1 MKMRT
6 FSIGLFNCI
15 AISSGYVFGNF
26 MNNKWASIKKS
37 SLILEK
43 NIRTRI
49 LLCILAIL
57 GFPLSVYSAHKIT
70 GNVIDVSQNPI
81 PMATIRLL
89 QPDSSFVKGT
99 VTDNNGIFDFEN
111 IKKGNYILS
120 VSCIGY
126 VDSFSDFSMPEADFR
141 FPPIS
146 LKENSITLGD
156 VTVTANSV
164 IQKKDHLLI
173 IPDKQQVRHAYTGY
187 DLLYNLMIPGVSVDR
202 RKGMVS
208 TYKGGATL
216 YINGRKADFREI
228 QNLRPKDIE
237 KIEYYDTPTDEYLGD
252 VASINYIVKE
262 YKTGGY
268 VSLDGEQNIGYQ
280 KGDYNAGVKI
290 THNQTNYML
299 FAGYNRREYDGV
311 HSQDEEHFDLGDH
324 TIDRNTATKSAAYK
338 NDQQYVQFKVN
349 NNTVKRMLTGTVSLI
364 HNHTPHNDL
373 DESIAYRSSL
383 NDNRTINTLETVNQN
398 NLKPAVSLDG
408 VFRMKNSQSLRLIFN
423 SAYSRNEYQ
432 RNYSEQDWQYR
443 TDVGEDL
450 YSISGI
456 ASYNVKLKHNN
467 SLGGNLQYYHNIT
480 SSTYEGSMTSS
491 QHLWMGETISF
502 LNYRQDIGKLFTFNV
517 SPGVSLLN
525 YNLNHGNP
533 QHFWTFRTNT
543 WLQYH
548 LNSHHQF
555 AIGFAVGN
563 EQADISYLNTAS
575 QAVDSLQTRRGNPYL
590 DNPKIHTC
598 FFKYQAQ
605 LNRLGLQF
613 NAKYTKYLHNISY
626 IYFVEDGNLISSY
639 QSDDSFQK
647 LRLEGLCSYR
657 ISDNLRTN
665 VALHYEH
672 MNVPQHSQLK
682 EDNFFASID
691 LNYFIGS
698 FTINA
703 YAKTTERK
711 LSETTLA
718 FVKNPSSYGLSVRYS
733 GKNWM
738 AEAGTD
744 NPFTKHIHYRE
755 YADYGVYQY
764 NQIRTSRIYQQTA
777 YIKLAYTFDFG
788 KKVSK
793 DSNYID
799 RSINSAI
806 LKAR

>member
-1 MKMRT
+1 MKRIFIILWLSGCT
-6 FSIGLFNCI
+6 I
-15 AISSGYVFGNF
+15 AIFAQHIGIKGKIVDSNRQALEGATVAVYRQDSVLVNGTISDAEGVFELKNLPAGNYRITVSYVGY
-26 MNNKWASIKKS
+26 AS
-37 SLILEK
+37 E
-43 NIRTRI
+43 NIRIPDTAKN
-49 LLCILAIL
+49 LDL
-57 GFPLSVYSAHKIT
+57 GA
-70 GNVIDVSQNPI
+70 
-81 PMATIRLL
+81 
-89 QPDSSFVKGT
+89 
-99 VTDNNGIFDFEN
+99 
-111 IKKGNYILS
+111 
-120 VSCIGY
+120 
-126 VDSFSDFSMPEADFR
+126 
-141 FPPIS
+141 IS
-146 LKENSITLGD
+146 LTSDTELKE

-164 IQKKDHLLI
+164 IQKKDRLLI
-173 IPDKQQVRHAYTGY
+173 IPDKQQIKHAYTGY

-202 RKGMVS
+202 RQGTVS
-208 TYKGGATL
+208 TSKGGATL
-216 YINGRKADFREI
+216 YINGRRADFREI

-268 VSLDGEQNIGYQ
+268 VSLDGEQNIGYL
-280 KGDYNAGVKI
+280 KGDYNAGFKI

-311 HSQDEEHFDLGDH
+311 HTQDEEHFNLGDH
-324 TIDRNTATKSAAYK
+324 TIDRNTATESAAYES
-338 NDQQYVQFKVN
+338 DQQYVQFKVN
-349 NNTVKRMLTGTVSLI
+349 NNTAKRMLTGTVSLV

-373 DESIAYRSSL
+373 NESFIYQNGSE
-383 NDNRTINTLETVNQN
+383 DNRTVNIREAVNQK
-398 NLKPAVSLDG
+398 NLKPAISLNCG
-408 VFRMKNSQSLRLIFN
+408 FNMKNNQRLRFILN

-432 RNYSEQDWQYR
+432 RNYSEQGWRYR

-450 YSISGI
+450 YSFSGI
-456 ASYNVKLKHNN
+456 AVYSIKLKHNN
-467 SLGGNLQYYHNIT
+467 SFGGNLQHYHNIT

-502 LNYRQDIGKLFTFNV
+502 LSYTQDIGKLFTLSV

-525 YNLNHGNP
+525 YNLNHGET
-533 QHFWTFRTNT
+533 QRFWTFRTNT
-543 WLQYH
+543 WLQYN

-555 AIGFAVGN
+555 VIGFAIGN

-590 DNPKIHTC
+590 DNPKIHDY
-598 FFKYQAQ
+598 FFNYRAQ
-605 LNRLGLQF
+605 INSLGIQF
-613 NAKYTKYLHNISY
+613 NATYTKYLHNISY
-626 IYFVEDGNLISSY
+626 IYSVEDGRLVSSY
-639 QSDDSFQK
+639 QSDDSYHK

-657 ISDNLRTN
+657 ISDNLRANTT
-665 VALHYEH
+665 LRYEH

-691 LNYFIGS
+691 LNCFIGP
-698 FTINA
+698 FTVNA

-711 LSETTLA
+711 LDQTTLA
-718 FVKNPSSYGLSVRYS
+718 FVKNPASYGLSVRYN

-738 AEAGTD
+738 AEAGAE
-744 NPFTKHIHYRE
+744 NPFTRHLHYRE
-755 YADYGVYQY
+755 YADYGIYQY
-764 NQIRTSRIYQQTA
+764 SQTRTSRIYQQTG

-806 LKAR
+806 LKTR

>member
-1 MKMRT
+1 MKRIFIILWLSGCT
-6 FSIGLFNCI
+6 I
-15 AISSGYVFGNF
+15 AIFAQHIGIKGKIVDSNRQALEGATVAVYRQDSVLVNGTISDAEGVFELKNLPAGNYRITVSYVGY
-26 MNNKWASIKKS
+26 AS
-37 SLILEK
+37 E
-43 NIRTRI
+43 NIRIPDTAKN
-49 LLCILAIL
+49 LDL
-57 GFPLSVYSAHKIT
+57 GT
-70 GNVIDVSQNPI
+70 
-81 PMATIRLL
+81 
-89 QPDSSFVKGT
+89 
-99 VTDNNGIFDFEN
+99 
-111 IKKGNYILS
+111 
-120 VSCIGY
+120 
-126 VDSFSDFSMPEADFR
+126 
-141 FPPIS
+141 IS
-146 LKENSITLGD
+146 LTSDTELKE

-173 IPDKQQVRHAYTGY
+173 IPDRQQIKHAYTGY

-202 RKGMVS
+202 RQGTVS
-208 TYKGGATL
+208 TSKGGATL

-268 VSLDGEQNIGYQ
+268 VSLDGEQNIGYL
-280 KGDYNAGVKI
+280 KGDYNAGFKI

-311 HSQDEEHFDLGDH
+311 HTQDEEHFNLGDH
-324 TIDRNTATKSAAYK
+324 TIDRNTATESAAYES
-338 NDQQYVQFKVN
+338 DQQYVQFKVN
-349 NNTVKRMLTGTVSLI
+349 NNTAKRMLTGTVSLV

-373 DESIAYRSSL
+373 NESFIYQNGSE
-383 NDNRTINTLETVNQN
+383 DNRTVNIREAVNQK
-398 NLKPAVSLDG
+398 NLKPAISLNG
-408 VFRMKNSQSLRLIFN
+408 GFNMKNNQRLRFILN

-432 RNYSEQDWQYR
+432 RNYSEQGWRYR

-450 YSISGI
+450 YSFSGI
-456 ASYNVKLKHNN
+456 AVYSIKLKHNN
-467 SLGGNLQYYHNIT
+467 SFGGNLQHYHNIT
-480 SSTYEGSMTSS
+480 SSEYEGSMTSS

-502 LNYRQDIGKLFTFNV
+502 LSYTQDIGKLFTLSV

-525 YNLNHGNP
+525 YNLNHGET
-533 QHFWTFRTNT
+533 QRFWTFRTNT
-543 WLQYH
+543 WLQYN

-555 AIGFAVGN
+555 VIGFAIGN

-590 DNPKIHTC
+590 DNPKIHDY
-598 FFKYQAQ
+598 FFNYRAQ
-605 LNRLGLQF
+605 INSLGIQF
-613 NAKYTKYLHNISY
+613 NATYTKYLHNISY
-626 IYFVEDGNLISSY
+626 IYSVEDGRLVSSY
-639 QSDDSFQK
+639 QSDDSYHK

-657 ISDNLRTN
+657 ISDNLRANTT
-665 VALHYEH
+665 LRYEH

-691 LNYFIGS
+691 LNCFIGP
-698 FTINA
+698 FTVNA

-711 LSETTLA
+711 LDQTTLA
-718 FVKNPSSYGLSVRYS
+718 FVKNPASYGLSVRYN

-738 AEAGTD
+738 AEAGAE
-744 NPFTKHIHYRE
+744 NPFTKHLHYRE
-755 YADYGVYQY
+755 YADYGVYRY
-764 NQIRTSRIYQQTA
+764 NQARTSRIYQQTG

>member
-1 MKMRT
+1 MK
-6 FSIGLFNCI
+6 SNVI
-15 AISSGYVFGNF
+15 
-26 MNNKWASIKKS
+26 
-37 SLILEK
+37 
-43 NIRTRI
+43 TRI
-49 LLCILAIL
+49 LLCILAICC
-57 GFPLSVYSAHKIT
+57 FPLSIYSAHKIT
-70 GNVIDVSQNPI
+70 GHVTDSSQNPI

-99 VTDNNGIFDFEN
+99 VTDNNGIFNLEN

-120 VSCIGY
+120 VSCVGY
-126 VDSFSDFSMPEADFR
+126 ADASVDFAMPEADFHV
-141 FPPIS
+141 PPIA
-146 LKENSITLGD
+146 LKENSIALD
-156 VTVTANSV
+156 AVTVTANAV
-164 IQKKDHLLI
+164 IQKKDRLLI
-173 IPDKQQVRHAYTGY
+173 IPDKQQIKHAYTGY

-202 RKGMVS
+202 RQGTVS
-208 TYKGGATL
+208 TSKGGATL
-216 YINGRKADFREI
+216 YINGRRADFREI

-268 VSLDGEQNIGYQ
+268 VSLDGEQNIGYL
-280 KGDYNAGVKI
+280 KGDYNAGFKI

-311 HSQDEEHFDLGDH
+311 HTQDEEHFNLGDH
-324 TIDRNTATKSAAYK
+324 TIDRNTATESAAYES
-338 NDQQYVQFKVN
+338 DQQYVQFKVN
-349 NNTVKRMLTGTVSLI
+349 NNTAKRMLTGTVSLV

-373 DESIAYRSSL
+373 NESFIYQNGSE
-383 NDNRTINTLETVNQN
+383 DNRTVNIREAVNQK
-398 NLKPAVSLDG
+398 NLKPAISLNG
-408 VFRMKNSQSLRLIFN
+408 GFNMKNNQRLRFILN

-432 RNYSEQDWQYR
+432 RNYSEQGWRYR

-450 YSISGI
+450 YSFSGI
-456 ASYNVKLKHNN
+456 AVYSIKLKHNN
-467 SLGGNLQYYHNIT
+467 SFGGNLQHYHNIT
-480 SSTYEGSMTSS
+480 SSEYEGSMTSS

-502 LNYRQDIGKLFTFNV
+502 LSYTQDIGKLFTLSV

-525 YNLNHGNP
+525 YNLNHGET
-533 QHFWTFRTNT
+533 QRFWTFRTNT
-543 WLQYH
+543 WLQYN

-555 AIGFAVGN
+555 VIGFAIGN

-590 DNPKIHTC
+590 DNPKIHDY
-598 FFKYQAQ
+598 FFNYRAQ
-605 LNRLGLQF
+605 INSLGIQF
-613 NAKYTKYLHNISY
+613 NATYTKYLHNISH
-626 IYFVEDGNLISSY
+626 IYSVEDGRLVSSY
-639 QSDDSFQK
+639 QSDDSYHK

-657 ISDNLRTN
+657 ISDNLRANTT
-665 VALHYEH
+665 LRYEH

-691 LNYFIGS
+691 LNCFIGP
-698 FTINA
+698 FTVNA

-711 LSETTLA
+711 LDQTTLA
-718 FVKNPSSYGLSVRYS
+718 FVKNPASYGLSVRYN

-738 AEAGTD
+738 AEAGAE
-744 NPFTKHIHYRE
+744 NPFTRHLHYRE
-755 YADYGVYQY
+755 YADYGIYQY
-764 NQIRTSRIYQQTA
+764 SQTRTSRIYQQTG
-777 YIKLAYTFDFG
+777 YIKLAYTFNFG

-806 LKAR
+806 LKTR

>member
-1 MKMRT
+1 MKRIFIILWLSGCTMAM
-6 FSIGLFNCI
+6 FAQHIGIKGKIVDSNRQALEGATVAVYRQDSVLVNGT
-15 AISSGYVFGNF
+15 ISDAEGVFELKNLPAGNYRITVSYVGY
-26 MNNKWASIKKS
+26 AS
-37 SLILEK
+37 E
-43 NIRTRI
+43 NIRIPDTAKN
-49 LLCILAIL
+49 LDL
-57 GFPLSVYSAHKIT
+57 GT
-70 GNVIDVSQNPI
+70 
-81 PMATIRLL
+81 
-89 QPDSSFVKGT
+89 
-99 VTDNNGIFDFEN
+99 
-111 IKKGNYILS
+111 
-120 VSCIGY
+120 
-126 VDSFSDFSMPEADFR
+126 
-141 FPPIS
+141 IS
-146 LKENSITLGD
+146 LTSDTELKE

-173 IPDKQQVRHAYTGY
+173 IPDRQQIKHAYTGY

-202 RKGMVS
+202 RQGTVS
-208 TYKGGATL
+208 TSKGGATL

-268 VSLDGEQNIGYQ
+268 VSLDGEQNIGYL
-280 KGDYNAGVKI
+280 KGDYNAGFKI

-311 HSQDEEHFDLGDH
+311 HTQDEEHFNLGDR
-324 TIDRNTATKSAAYK
+324 TIDRNTATESAAYES
-338 NDQQYVQFKVN
+338 DQQYVQFKVN
-349 NNTVKRMLTGTVSLI
+349 NNTAKRMLTGTVSLV

-373 DESIAYRSSL
+373 NESFIYQNGSE
-383 NDNRTINTLETVNQN
+383 DNRTVNIREAVNQK
-398 NLKPAVSLDG
+398 NLKPAISLNG
-408 VFRMKNSQSLRLIFN
+408 GFNMKNNQRLRFILN

-432 RNYSEQDWQYR
+432 RNYSEQGWRYR

-450 YSISGI
+450 YSFSGI
-456 ASYNVKLKHNN
+456 AVYSIKLKHNN
-467 SLGGNLQYYHNIT
+467 SFGGNLQHYHNIT
-480 SSTYEGSMTSS
+480 SSEYEGSMTSS

-502 LNYRQDIGKLFTFNV
+502 LSYTQDIGKLFTLSV

-525 YNLNHGNP
+525 YNLNHGET
-533 QHFWTFRTNT
+533 QRFWTFRTNT
-543 WLQYH
+543 WLQYN
-548 LNSHHQF
+548 LNFHHQF
-555 AIGFAVGN
+555 VIGFAIGN

-590 DNPKIHTC
+590 DNPKIHDY
-598 FFKYQAQ
+598 FFNYRAQ
-605 LNRLGLQF
+605 INSLGIQF
-613 NAKYTKYLHNISY
+613 NATYTKYLHNISY
-626 IYFVEDGNLISSY
+626 IYSVEDGRLVSSY
-639 QSDDSFQK
+639 QSDDSYHK

-657 ISDNLRTN
+657 ISDNLRANTT
-665 VALHYEH
+665 LRYEH

-691 LNYFIGS
+691 LNCFIGP
-698 FTINA
+698 FTVNA

-711 LSETTLA
+711 LDQTTLA
-718 FVKNPSSYGLSVRYS
+718 FVKNPASYGLSVRYN

-738 AEAGTD
+738 AEAGAE
-744 NPFTKHIHYRE
+744 NPFTKHLHYRE
-755 YADYGVYQY
+755 YADYGVYRY
-764 NQIRTSRIYQQTA
+764 NQARTSRIYQQTG
-777 YIKLAYTFDFG
+777 YIKLAYTFNFG

>member
-1 MKMRT
+1 MKRIFIILWLSGCTMAM
-6 FSIGLFNCI
+6 FAQHIGIKGKIVDSNRQALEGATVAVYRQDSVLVNGTISDAEGVFELKNLPAGNYRI
-15 AISSGYVFGNF
+15 TVSYVGYASENIRIPNTAKNLDLGAIS
-26 MNNKWASIKKS
+26 
-37 SLILEK
+37 L
-43 NIRTRI
+43 T
-49 LLCILAIL
+49 
-57 GFPLSVYSAHKIT
+57 
-70 GNVIDVSQNPI
+70 
-81 PMATIRLL
+81 
-89 QPDSSFVKGT
+89 
-99 VTDNNGIFDFEN
+99 
-111 IKKGNYILS
+111 
-120 VSCIGY
+120 
-126 VDSFSDFSMPEADFR
+126 SDTE
-141 FPPIS
+141 
-146 LKENSITLGD
+146 LKE

-164 IQKKDHLLI
+164 IQKKDRLLI
-173 IPDKQQVRHAYTGY
+173 IPDKQQIKHAYTGY

-202 RKGMVS
+202 RQGTVS
-208 TYKGGATL
+208 TSKGGATL
-216 YINGRKADFREI
+216 YINGRRADFREI

-268 VSLDGEQNIGYQ
+268 VSLDGEQNIGYL
-280 KGDYNAGVKI
+280 KGDYNAGFKI

-311 HSQDEEHFDLGDH
+311 HTQDEEHFNLGDH
-324 TIDRNTATKSAAYK
+324 TIDRNTATESAAYES
-338 NDQQYVQFKVN
+338 DQQYVQFKVN
-349 NNTVKRMLTGTVSLI
+349 NNTAKRMLTGTVSLV

-373 DESIAYRSSL
+373 NESFIYQNGSE
-383 NDNRTINTLETVNQN
+383 DNRTVNIREAVNQK
-398 NLKPAVSLDG
+398 NLKPAISLNCG
-408 VFRMKNSQSLRLIFN
+408 FNMKNNQRLRFILN

-432 RNYSEQDWQYR
+432 RNYSEQGWRYR

-450 YSISGI
+450 YSFSGI
-456 ASYNVKLKHNN
+456 AVYSIKLKHNN
-467 SLGGNLQYYHNIT
+467 SFGGNLQHYHNIT
-480 SSTYEGSMTSS
+480 SSEYEGSMTSS

-502 LNYRQDIGKLFTFNV
+502 LSYTQDIGKLFTLSV

-525 YNLNHGNP
+525 YNLNHGET
-533 QHFWTFRTNT
+533 QRFWTFRTNT
-543 WLQYH
+543 WLQYN

-555 AIGFAVGN
+555 VIGFAIGN

-590 DNPKIHTC
+590 DNPKIHDY
-598 FFKYQAQ
+598 FFNYRAQ
-605 LNRLGLQF
+605 INSLGIQF
-613 NAKYTKYLHNISY
+613 NATYTKYLHNISY
-626 IYFVEDGNLISSY
+626 IYSVEDGRLVSSY
-639 QSDDSFQK
+639 QSDDSYHK

-657 ISDNLRTN
+657 ISDNLRANTT
-665 VALHYEH
+665 LRYEH

-691 LNYFIGS
+691 LNCFIGP
-698 FTINA
+698 FTVNA

-711 LSETTLA
+711 LDQTTLA
-718 FVKNPSSYGLSVRYS
+718 FVKNPASYGLSVRYN

-738 AEAGTD
+738 AEAGAE
-744 NPFTKHIHYRE
+744 NPFTRHLHYRE
-755 YADYGVYQY
+755 YADYGVYRY
-764 NQIRTSRIYQQTA
+764 NQARTSRIYQQTG